1 MAGETDLK
9 KLLAEM
15 RPHLHED
22 EYVVCTIPGGK
33 VGDLADLEPFA
44 AVLEEEGL
52 TLVLQRERAEEA
64 GLHYEGV
71 FARITLQVHSSL
83 EAVGLT
89 AAVAGRLADLG
100 ISANVLAG
108 YYHDHLLVPWDRR
121 RDAMEA
127 LARLEEQH
135 LPL

>member
-9 KLLAEM
+9 KLLAGL
-15 RPHLHED
+15 RPRLHEE
-22 EYVVCTIPGGK
+22 EYVVCTIAGGRL
-33 VGDLADLEPFA
+33 GALADLEPFA
-44 AVLEEEGL
+44 TVLEEEGL

-64 GLHYEGV
+64 KLDYEGV

-100 ISANVLAG
+100 ISANVVAA
-108 YYHDHLLVPWDRR
+108 YHHDHVLVPWDRR
-121 RDAMEA
+121 EGAMEA
-127 LARLEEQH
+127 LTTLGLEKH
-135 LPL
+135 S